1 MIECMHARRSI
12 ISTPLR
18 YLRPQH
24 GHPFLHPK
32 CSSFTIPFM
41 ANGKSKLLSPY
52 TLRHDVVLSD
62 WQMDTSTEVPQI
74 TLKPVYKFVY
84 KPKC

>member
-1 MIECMHARRSI
+1 
-12 ISTPLR
+12 
-18 YLRPQH
+18 
-24 GHPFLHPK
+24 
-32 CSSFTIPFM
+32 M